1 MVSFLLS
8 GLWHGANWTFVIWG
22 GLNGLFIVVGA
33 ATKKTRDA
41 VARKL
46 GLGQTTLLRR
56 VQQIALTFSL
66 FVFAAIFFRSA
77 SVSEAWY
84 IITHLFADIGTWS
97 DKHYW
102 RDAFSYRSV
111 GLDDDELRIA
121 FFSIFALE
129 AVHVVQ
135 SRGSIRAMLAT
146 RHWAL
151 RWTLYLLLIW
161 VILTFGMYVE
171 TQPFIY
177 FQF

>member
-1 MVSFLLS
+1 
-8 GLWHGANWTFVIWG
+8 
-22 GLNGLFIVVGA
+22 NGLFIALGA
-33 ATKKTRDA
+33 TTKKTRDA
-41 VARKL
+41 LARKV
-46 GLGQTTLLRR
+46 GLGQTTLPRR
-56 VQQIALTFSL
+56 VIQIAITFSL
-66 FVFAAIFFRSA
+66 FVFGVIFFRSA
-77 SVSEAWY
+77 SLGEAWY
-84 IITHLFADIGTWS
+84 IVTHLFADIDVWG

-102 RDAFSYRSV
+102 REAFSYRSV

-129 AVHVVQ
+129 AVQAVQ
-135 SRGSIRAMLAT
+135 SRGSVRAMLAT

-151 RWTLYLLLIW
+151 RWSLYLLLIW